1 MENVLILLAAV
12 GCLPSLLYV
21 GYLILRRLKKRLRGW
36 LPGDGLTQVVL
47 VAVSVFCFSS
57 CLLLVV
63 WNFATPVPYFH
74 LEKALIIALLF
85 LLMGIL
91 CLQVLQ
97 FIRLQNRT
105 YRPELNL
112 LGRASTGKN
121 RKVVQPYVVSD
132 SKT

>member
-1 MENVLILLAAV
+1 MESVFLLLAAV
-12 GCLPSLLYV
+12 GCLPSLFYV
-21 GYLILRRLKKRLRGW
+21 AYLVLKRMKRRLRGW
-36 LPGDGLTQVVL
+36 LPGDGLTQVLL

-57 CLLLVV
+57 CLLMVV

-97 FIRLQNRT
+97 FIRLQNRP
-105 YRPELNL
+105 YRSAMNIPRRTSAGN
-112 LGRASTGKN
+112 S
-121 RKVVQPYVVSD
+121 RKVARPYAVSN
-132 SKT
+132 SKN

>member
-1 MENVLILLAAV
+1 MESVFLLLAAV
-12 GCLPSLLYV
+12 GCLPSLFYV
-21 GYLILRRLKKRLRGW
+21 AYLVLKRMKRRLRGW
-36 LPGDGLTQVVL
+36 LPGDGLTQVLL

-57 CLLLVV
+57 CLLMVV

-97 FIRLQNRT
+97 FIRLQNRP
-105 YRPELNL
+105 YRSVMNIPRRTSAGNS
-112 LGRASTGKN
+112 RKIARPYAVSNSKN
-121 RKVVQPYVVSD
+121 
-132 SKT
+132 